1 MDERDMQVINDIY
14 VKILRN
20 GRKMYG
26 SENTIAAACQLET
39 YSTYLSE
46 MNDKLESMV
55 DLTQKFSVECLS
67 KATEIREEVAINN
80 KFDGDQSKISF
91 AFRDKNSN
99 LSWADATDI
108 EDRTDAVLE
117 CVEAAIVKK
126 PTEGEFKQGHVLY
139 KTLTDIYGIEL
150 DHEWKLPIANRI
162 KDIPPALQWYKGD
175 TNNPEG
181 IYICLSDGFY
191 TQVPMPNILDAT
203 KDFNRTGS
211 VKCKHYT
218 KEACYKA
225 RETLAYRRNFDM
237 RSCSFAHK
245 GDKYVK
251 IGTIFRCPKFPGFGK
266 HSSLN
271 ADLVE
276 IPDDDIRSILMY
288 SLSDAML
295 SSLWFQNQKQKNG
308 MVMTNIDIC

>member
-1 MDERDMQVINDIY
+1 MDEKDMMVINDIY

-20 GRKMYG
+20 GRRMYG
-26 SENTIAAACQLET
+26 AEDTTETAHQLES

-67 KATEIREEVAINN
+67 KATEIRELVALND
-80 KFDGDQSKISF
+80 KFDGDQLKISF

-108 EDRTDAVLE
+108 GDRTDSILE
-117 CVEAAIVKK
+117 CVDDTVKK
-126 PTEGEFKQGHVLY
+126 QTENEFKQGSVLY
-139 KTLTDIYGIEL
+139 KTLTNIYGIEL

-162 KDIPPALQWYKGD
+162 KDIPSALQWYKGD
-175 TNNPEG
+175 SNNPEG
-181 IYICLSDGFY
+181 VYICLSDGFY
-191 TQVPMPNILDAT
+191 AQVPMPNILDAT

-211 VKCKHYT
+211 VKCKHYS
-218 KEACYKA
+218 KEACYNA
-225 RETLAYRRNFDM
+225 RKNLAHRRNFDM
-237 RSCSFAHK
+237 RSCPFAHQ

-251 IGTIFRCPKFPGFGK
+251 IGTMFRCPKFPGFGK

-271 ADLVE
+271 ADLVKV
-276 IPDDDIRSILMY
+276 PDDEIRSILMY
-288 SLSDAML
+288 ALSDAML
-295 SSLWFQNQKQKNG
+295 GSLWFQNQKQKKG
-308 MVMTNIDIC
+308 IVMTNIDIC

>member
-1 MDERDMQVINDIY
+1 MDEKDMRVINDIY
-14 VKILRN
+14 LKILRN
-20 GRKMYG
+20 GRHMYG
-26 SENTIAAACQLET
+26 AENTIDTAHQLEN

-46 MNDKLESMV
+46 MNGRLESMV

-67 KATEIREEVAINN
+67 KATEIREAIYLDD
-80 KFDGDQSKISF
+80 KFAGDQSKISV

-99 LSWADATDI
+99 LSWADMTEI
-108 EDRTDAVLE
+108 EDRTDVVLE
-117 CVEAAIVKK
+117 CVKEALDAK
-126 PTEGEFKQGHVLY
+126 PKDCEFKQKNVLY
-139 KTLTDIYGIEL
+139 KVLTNIYGIEL

-162 KDIPPALQWYKGD
+162 KDIPSAMQWYKGD

-181 IYICLSDGFY
+181 VYICLSDGFY
-191 TQVPMPNILDAT
+191 AQVPMPNILDAT
-203 KDFNRTGS
+203 KDFSRTGS

-225 RETLAYRRNFDM
+225 RESLACRRNFDM
-237 RSCSFAHK
+237 RNCPFAHQ

-251 IGTIFRCPKFPGFGK
+251 IGTVFRCPKFPGFGK

-276 IPDDDIRSILMY
+276 VPDDDMRSILMY
-288 SLSDAML
+288 ALSDAML
-295 SSLWFQNQKQKNG
+295 GSLWFQNQKQKNG
-308 MVMTNIDIC
+308 IVMTNIDIC